1 MTESSNK
8 RTDNKKN
15 DNFLMQGMFLAVAMM
30 ITKIIG
36 VLYKIPLVNILG
48 DEGMGFH
55 GYAYEVYAFILLIS
69 TFSMPTAVS
78 KLVSARL
85 ALNQNKNAYRVFK
98 CALAFSIAIGLI
110 FSLFLYFGS
119 DFLSEHMMES
129 PLNAYALRVLAP
141 AVLVVSILGAI
152 RGFFQG
158 MGTMMPTAFSQ
169 IIEQIVNAIISIAG
183 ASVLMNIGMKIAEK
197 ENNELIGPAYGAAGG
212 TLGTVFGSA
221 AALVF
226 LLLIFAAYKKK
237 FKRKLV
243 SDKRRKTESYSRI
256 FKILILT
263 MLPVIFSTAIYNMS
277 QIMDLTIFNK
287 MMAALGYEQK
297 EYIAL
302 QGIFSGKYN
311 TLINVPLAMSNGLAS
326 SVLPSLITAVA
337 TNNKKQIHSKIDQT
351 IQFTMLIAVPCF
363 IGFIALAS
371 PIMIFLYN
379 DSSTTP
385 ALMLQMGAITVV
397 TFGLSTVTNSIL
409 QGLDKMAAPVK
420 NASIALVIHLIV
432 LLLCMGVFKWSI
444 YSIVLSNIVF
454 SIVMSYL
461 NIREIYKT
469 CGYCLN
475 WSKVIVKPMT
485 AGIVMGIVT
494 YITHLLLDIMIGGR
508 FVPTILAIFVAV
520 IVYAIGVLRFGVLS
534 AEDLKN
540 FPKGDQISRMCRKLH
555 LFPR

>member
-1 MTESSNK
+1 M
-8 RTDNKKN
+8 DNKKTQKN
-15 DNFLMQGMFLAVAMM
+15 DNFLMQGMFLAIAMM

-36 VLYKIPLVNILG
+36 VLYKIPLINILG

-85 ALNQNKNAYRVFK
+85 ARNQNKNAYRVFK
-98 CALAFSIAIGLI
+98 CALAFAIVIGLI
-110 FSLFLYFGS
+110 FTLLLFFGA
-119 DFLSEHMMES
+119 DFLSKNMMES

-141 AVLVVSILGAI
+141 AVLVVSILGAV

-169 IIEQIVNAIISIAG
+169 IIEQIVNAVISIIG
-183 ASVLMNIGMKIAEK
+183 ASILMKIGMKIAEK
-197 ENNELIGPAYGAAGG
+197 EGNELIGPAYGAAGG

-221 AALVF
+221 TALAF
-226 LLLIFAAYKKK
+226 LILIFMAYKKK
-237 FKRKLV
+237 FNRKLAA
-243 SDKRRKTESYSRI
+243 DRTRKTESYSRI

-287 MMAALGYEQK
+287 MMSAMGYEQK

-326 SVLPSLITAVA
+326 SVLPSLIMAAA
-337 TNNKKQIHSKIDQT
+337 TNNKKQIHNKIDQT

-371 PIMIFLYN
+371 PIMVFLYN
-379 DSSTTP
+379 DASATP
-385 ALMLQMGAITVV
+385 ARMLQMGAITVV

-409 QGLDKMAAPVK
+409 QGLDKMSAPVK
-420 NASIALVIHLIV
+420 NASAALVIHLIV
-432 LLLCMGVFKWSI
+432 LLISMGVFKWSI

-461 NIREIYKT
+461 NIRDIYKA
-469 CGYCLN
+469 CGYRMN
-475 WSKVIVKPMT
+475 WNKTIIKPMT

-494 YITHLLLDIMIGGR
+494 YIVHLLLDIIIGGR
-508 FVPTILAIFVAV
+508 FIPTILAIIAAV
-520 IVYAIGVLRFGVLS
+520 IVYAISVMRFGVLTE
-534 AEDLKN
+534 EDLAN
-540 FPKGDQISRMCRKLH
+540 FPKGDQIYKLCKKLH
-555 LFPR
+555 LLPR